1 MLVRQI
7 LAMKGGSDVVT
18 IPSATSVGDAARM
31 LSEKKIGA
39 LVISDDGTSADGI
52 LSERDIVREL
62 GRRGPGCLSESVA
75 DMMTKN
81 LISSGPDET
90 ADQVLEKMT
99 AGRFRHMPV
108 LEGAKMVGLISIG
121 DVVKARLSELSME
134 KDALEGMIK
143 GF

>member
-7 LAMKGGSDVVT
+7 LGVKGGSEVVT
-18 IPSATSVGDAARM
+18 IPAEATVSQAART
-31 LSEKKIGA
+31 LSEKRIGA
-39 LVISDDGTSADGI
+39 LVVANGDSPAGI

-62 GRRGPGCLSESVA
+62 GRRGEGCLTDTVDA
-75 DMMTKN
+75 LMTKEMVTCAP
-81 LISSGPDET
+81 SET

-99 AGRFRHMPV
+99 QGRFRHMPV
-108 LEGAKMVGLISIG
+108 MEGDAMVGLISIG

-134 KDALEGMIK
+134 KDALEDMIK